1 MNQEVKMQVA
11 AFKEKRG
18 SSASKEGASD
28 PNYENITLT
37 FRNRDQPKGSR
48 SPPKTQVPAWSR
60 PPSESA
66 QVPHWLHRA
75 MMSLY
80 ILLAL
85 VCITLLALTL
95 VKNSEMS
102 QKLLDLKTELQNV
115 SILVQQCQEEQ
126 KLGCTEVL
134 KHVKETKGHVDQMK
148 SSVQKW
154 NEILQKLSA
163 DMKNIQH
170 AVQKISNELKPPKQ
184 QPTPSE

>member
-48 SPPKTQVPAWSR
+48 SPPKTQD
-60 PPSESA
+60 
-66 QVPHWLHRA
+66 
-75 MMSLY
+75 
-80 ILLAL
+80 
-85 VCITLLALTL
+85 
-95 VKNSEMS
+95 SEMS